1 MDEVPLRQ
9 HTHVFLHREL
19 TMTVL
24 AIEDTLFTDTHVTVT
39 AVVDEMRLLYHAT
52 HLDPEEWAP
61 ALCTTT
67 VELDPEE
74 PIPLDED
81 GFCAYLNQLD
91 PQWEL
96 VERDDFDLD

>member
-1 MDEVPLRQ
+1 
-9 HTHVFLHREL
+9 
-19 TMTVL
+19 MTVL
-24 AIEDTLFTDTHVTVT
+24 AIEDTQFTDTHVTVT

-81 GFCAYLNQLD
+81 GFCAYLDQLD
-91 PQWEL
+91 PQWQL
-96 VERDDFDLD
+96 VESDDFDLD

>member
-1 MDEVPLRQ
+1 
-9 HTHVFLHREL
+9 
-19 TMTVL
+19 MTVL
-24 AIEDTLFTDTHVTVT
+24 AIEHTSFTDSHVTVT

-81 GFCAYLNQLD
+81 GFCAYLDQLD
-91 PQWEL
+91 LQWQL
-96 VERDDFDLD
+96 VESDDFDLD

>member
-9 HTHVFLHREL
+9 HTKLFLHREL